1 MPPKTKDNRVT
12 NALTGKKV
20 SPDIDWLIDRLA
32 ELIPL
37 KNRPGDYNAYVID
50 RHAHQ
55 IYGHWLTWR
64 WRGDRYVTK
73 IRGKQRPYAEHNPVK
88 VSIEKELE
96 RLLTAAQGRS
106 DKVWIN
112 AWLGVTS
119 RTRGLIGWRPHDGSG
134 GFEISP
140 RGLHAVAPF
149 RADALP
155 LIKAALRKHEAMSA
169 SDRQKRQGDSLADD
183 VARAVSRAY
192 RHLTGKRGLIWD
204 NALNEYRGGLLDLA
218 RDIEAHFKCARLLSV
233 DRLKK

>member
-1 MPPKTKDNRVT
+1 MASKTKDNRVI

-20 SPDIDWLIDRLA
+20 APEIDWLIDRLA
-32 ELIPL
+32 ESIPL
-37 KNRPGDYNAYVID
+37 KDRPGDYNAYVID

-55 IYGHWLTWR
+55 IYGYWLTWR

-73 IRGKQRPYAEHNPVK
+73 IRGKQRPYAEHYPVK

-112 AWLGVTS
+112 AWLGVS
-119 RTRGLIGWRPHDGSG
+119 SETRGLIGWRPHGRG
-134 GFEISP
+134 GFEISL
-140 RGLHAVAPF
+140 RGLHAVAPT

-155 LIKAALRKHEAMSA
+155 LLEAALRKHEAMSA
-169 SDRQKRQGDSLADD
+169 SNRQKRHGDSFADH

-192 RHLTGKRGLIWD
+192 RHLTGMGGLTWD

-218 RDIEAHFKCARLLSV
+218 RDIEAHFKCPGLLSAN
-233 DRLKK
+233 RLKK